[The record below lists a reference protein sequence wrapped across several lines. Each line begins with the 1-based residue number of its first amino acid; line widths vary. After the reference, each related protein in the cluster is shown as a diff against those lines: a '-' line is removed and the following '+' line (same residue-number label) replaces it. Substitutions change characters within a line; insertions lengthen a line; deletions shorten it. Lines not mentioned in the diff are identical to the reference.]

1 MQDYDIQ
8 TDLTDQRRDYLK
20 FVLLITLWVAVFIDC
35 IRANMMINPF
45 RESEWP
51 VWLGLPIVLAS
62 SNELRRRGRIALG
75 SWVYL
80 LGVLAILS
88 VFLFEFG
95 PGPDLYLGF
104 LGIMVL
110 AFLLVDR
117 KAVPY
122 LSALILG
129 LMYVLTVQHNGVLPT
144 IPLLIMPTAFAVL
157 LNVVLN
163 IHAANALEM
172 VYWATDIQRKDT
184 RRAEEFY
191 QQKEQLNDALLQV
204 KHAKSKLEIMN
215 VKLEEARNQSERAS
229 KAKSVFLSNMSHE
242 LRTPL
247 NVIIGYTSS
256 MLDMPEMYDGQPL
269 PPAYQSDIQLI
280 KDNGY
285 YLLNLINDIL
295 DLSKIEAGKLELHCA
310 PADMAELFR
319 GVMATSIGLVKDKPL
334 QIRPDFPDDL
344 PAVWADA
351 MRVRQIILNL
361 MSNAIKF
368 TPSGSVTLQ
377 ARAEVGNV
385 RVSVIDT
392 GIGIPEHALA
402 HIFDRFEQAERD
414 TDKHYGGTG
423 LGLDISKQLARMH
436 GGDLTVQSMVGQ
448 GSTFSFTLPIMENA
462 ESAALPEQTQPAE
475 SHARTLIAASDMLA
489 STVLLVED
497 EASLRDMMRR
507 TLEGAGHVVVD
518 VQDGSQVL
526 DLASGLLPELIILD
540 IRLPNVNGWELLA
553 ELKSDAETSAIP
565 VIVCTVSDDPD
576 RARELGAALYL
587 QKPFSSDE
595 LLACVEAFLPQTVIT
610 GKGEA

>member
-20 FVLLITLWVAVFIDC
+20 FVLLITLWGTVFIDC

-45 RESEWP
+45 QESEWP
-51 VWLGLPIVLAS
+51 VWFGLPLVLAS

-75 SWVYL
+75 AWVYL
-80 LGVLAILS
+80 LGVLAVLS
-88 VFLFEFG
+88 VLLFEYG
-95 PGPDLYLGF
+95 PGLDLYLAF
-104 LGIMVL
+104 LGIMVV

-117 KAVPY
+117 RSVPY

-129 LMYVLTVQHNGVLPT
+129 VMYVLTVQHNGVLPT

-184 RRAEEFY
+184 RRAEAFY

-204 KHAKSKLEIMN
+204 KHAKSRLEIMN

-269 PPAYQSDIQLI
+269 PSAYRSDIQLI

-310 PADMAELFR
+310 PVDMAELFR
-319 GVMATSIGLVKDKPL
+319 GVIATSIGLVKDKPL

-377 ARAEVGNV
+377 ARVEEGRM

-436 GGDLTVQSMVGQ
+436 GGDLMVHSTVGQ
-448 GSTFSFTLPIMENA
+448 GSTFSFTLPIVEQ
-462 ESAALPEQTQPAE
+462 SVALPEKTQPAE
-475 SHARTLIAASDMLA
+475 SHVRTLAVPPETLA

-565 VIVCTVSDDPD
+565 VIVCTVSDDQD

-587 QKPFSSDE
+587 QKPFSPDE
-595 LLACVEAFLPQTVIT
+595 LLACVEAFLPQTVIS

>member
-20 FVLLITLWVAVFIDC
+20 FVLLITLWGTVFIDC

-45 RESEWP
+45 QESEWP
-51 VWLGLPIVLAS
+51 VWFGLPLVLAS

-75 SWVYL
+75 AWVYL
-80 LGVLAILS
+80 LGVLAVLS
-88 VFLFEFG
+88 VLLFEYG
-95 PGPDLYLGF
+95 PGLDLYLAF

-117 KAVPY
+117 RSVPY

-129 LMYVLTVQHNGVLPT
+129 VMYVLTVQHNGVLPT

-184 RRAEEFY
+184 RRAEAFY

-204 KHAKSKLEIMN
+204 KHAKSRLEIMN

-269 PPAYQSDIQLI
+269 PPAYRSDIQLI

-310 PADMAELFR
+310 PVDMAELFR
-319 GVMATSIGLVKDKPL
+319 GVIATSIGLVKDKPL

-377 ARAEVGNV
+377 ARVEEGRM

-436 GGDLTVQSMVGQ
+436 GGDLTVHSTVGQ
-448 GSTFSFTLPIMENA
+448 GSTFSFTLPIVEQ
-462 ESAALPEQTQPAE
+462 SVALPGKTQPAE
-475 SHARTLIAASDMLA
+475 SHVRTLAVPPETLA

-540 IRLPNVNGWELLA
+540 IRLPNINGWELLA

-565 VIVCTVSDDPD
+565 VIVCTVSDDQD

-587 QKPFSSDE
+587 QKPFSPDE
-595 LLACVEAFLPQTVIT
+595 LLACVEAFLPQTVIS